1 MGLFY
6 LFFYLLSGDT
16 TTFTIA
22 LGSYA
27 ISNNGKKGLVVEIS
41 GGKAKLLLSDNTKL
55 HYSLSSLRPMGPV
68 AKLVEYNYAQYLVT
82 PKDTIVSVCTGRI
95 MKWNDSHK
103 ERSAILSLAHSI

>member
-1 MGLFY
+1 M
-6 LFFYLLSGDT
+6 S
-16 TTFTIA
+16 TIT